1 VQIKSDSDHGKIKI
15 SSKMYGYLPEINTS
29 ILEKDRAMTI
39 DSFKNREGKGKN
51 KLKTESRIKQLLKK
65 HAFKNKS

>member
-1 VQIKSDSDHGKIKI
+1 VQIKSDSDNGKIKI
-15 SSKMYGYLPEINTS
+15 SSKMYGYLLEINTS

-39 DSFKNREGKGKN
+39 DNFKNIEGQGKN
-51 KLKTESRIKQLLKK
+51 KLKTESRITQLLKK